1 MTDYDLYILSSNT
14 DFSQLFTGYNKIY
27 LDIGCGHGDYLLSR
41 CPEDSQVL
49 WIGIDV
55 SHKRISKTY
64 HKLKKT
70 NITNFR
76 LFHTDAQTA
85 LSMMPAYSIEEINI
99 NFPDPWLK
107 TKQWKN
113 RLFKSSFIA
122 DILRVLKSE
131 GSLSFVTDIQEYAEH
146 VVQQLELFPQWQSL
160 YQPAIQVNLFK
171 TFPTLFYRKMSP
183 LRPISYLRF
192 KKI

>member
-1 MTDYDLYILSSNT
+1 MPDHDLYILSSNT
-14 DFSQLFTGYNKIY
+14 NFFHLFTGYNKIY

-41 CPEDSQVL
+41 CPEDPEIL

-64 HKLKKT
+64 HRLKKT

-76 LFHTDAQTA
+76 LFHTDAQTGLA
-85 LSMMPAYSIEEINI
+85 MMPAYSIEEINV

-113 RLFKSSFIA
+113 RLFKPSLIA

-146 VVQQLELFPQWQSL
+146 VAQQLELFPQWRSL
-160 YQPAIQVNLFK
+160 YQPAIQVNLFQ

-183 LRPISYLRF
+183 LRPICYLRF